1 MVDLT
6 SRMAPYF
13 DSHLILPLL
22 DSLRDSGLADPK
34 TITKEKIAI
43 LAKTNMVDVMCD
55 EYEKPECDP
64 EVKAS
69 FKAQKAA
76 IEKRKEEIFG
86 VLDNEPEVVTE
97 VGAFFQ
103 NKELVFEMKSSGQLN
118 AEGIASAHGI
128 TTDKLTAYH
137 KNAKFKYECGMYD
150 QAEEMLTHCLAVQQI
165 PGSMRLGALW
175 GRLACRI
182 LQAKWDETLADFN
195 AIKDAIESRN
205 VPPPP
210 LDQIRLRAW
219 LMHWGLFVHCNR
231 QDGIDSLAELFTNQA
246 YQQTMENLCPWMLRY
261 QTMAVI
267 LSPGRRG
274 GSMLRNILEE
284 IKSLNYLYSDP
295 ITQFLE
301 SLYTQFDFDEAQKRL
316 VECQELIKNDF
327 FLQKFGDRFTHEAR
341 VLICE
346 MYCTINRRVDLSMLS
361 SKLQLSEEE
370 AEKWMVQMVRGS
382 ASHSASSIDAKINS
396 SEKQVI
402 MAAYSKSTQ
411 QMVADRTS
419 ELTQRTAAMAS
430 AMEKVMREG
439 KDFIRARDAE

>member
-1 MVDLT
+1 
-6 SRMAPYF
+6 MAPYF

-22 DSLRDSGLADPK
+22 DSLRESGLEDAK
-34 TITKEKIAI
+34 AVTKEKIAI
-43 LAKTNMVDVMCD
+43 LGKTNMVDVMCD
-55 EYEKPECDP
+55 EYERPECDA
-64 EVKAS
+64 EVKAA
-69 FKAQKAA
+69 FKAEQAT
-76 IEKRKEEIFG
+76 IEKRREEIFG
-86 VLDNEPEVVTE
+86 VLDNEPEVVKE

-128 TTDKLTAYH
+128 TTDKLTAYY
-137 KNAKFKYECGMYD
+137 KNGKFKYECGMYD
-150 QAEEMLTHCLAVQQI
+150 QAEETLTHCLTVQQI
-165 PGSMRLGALW
+165 PASMRLGALW

-182 LQAKWDETLADFN
+182 LQAKWDETIGDFL
-195 AIKDAIESRN
+195 AIKEAIDNRGI
-205 VPPPP
+205 PP

-231 QDGIDSLAELFTNQA
+231 QDGIDSLADLFTSQP

-261 QTMAVI
+261 HTMSVI
-267 LSPGRRG
+267 LSPGKRG

-284 IKSLNYLYSDP
+284 IKSLNYCYSDP

-316 VECQELIKNDF
+316 VECQDLIKNDF

-346 MYCTINRRVDLSMLS
+346 MYCTINKRVDLSMLS
-361 SKLQLSEEE
+361 TKLQFSEEE

-382 ASHSASSIDAKINS
+382 ASNSANSIDAKINS
-396 SEKQVI
+396 SDKQVI

-411 QMVADRTS
+411 QQVADRTS
-419 ELTQRTAAMAS
+419 ELTQRTSAMAS
-430 AMEKVMREG
+430 ALESVMRDG
-439 KDFIRARDAE
+439 KGFIKARELE